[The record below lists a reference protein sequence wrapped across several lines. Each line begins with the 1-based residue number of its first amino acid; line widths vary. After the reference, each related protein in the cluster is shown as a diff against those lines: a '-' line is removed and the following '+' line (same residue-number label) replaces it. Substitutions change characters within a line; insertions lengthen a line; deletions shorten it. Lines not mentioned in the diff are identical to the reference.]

1 MNQQYYQYAELGS
14 SCQSDFTVLT
24 DAHKYFLLNEPE
36 YQKKLTNTM
45 YPLPLVY
52 ESNETVS
59 SNEKF
64 ETTKT
69 NGCCGKRL
77 YGS

>member
-1 MNQQYYQYAELGS
+1 MNQQYYQYAESGS

-24 DAHKYFLLNEPE
+24 DAHKYFLLNEPD

-52 ESNETVS
+52 EKQENL

-77 YGS
+77 YGL